1 MHREGHCENDQENKT
16 QNQNKNLTTLRRNN
30 STNNR
35 FIYDRNG
42 LVISS
47 SISSL
52 NMPDVRVLLKHN
64 DNGLCA

>member
-47 SISSL
+47 SFSSL
-52 NMPDVRVLLKHN
+52 NMPDVRVLLKYN